1 MAGID
6 GDATSWGVVNRSFW
20 LVSIILHLP
29 HTETHI
35 NFIDWCSLLKL
46 SLTKQPWGHNE
57 CDCCPHCYLLRA
69 IS

>member
-46 SLTKQPWGHNE
+46 SLTKQPWDHNE
-57 CDCCPHCYLLRA
+57 CDCCPHCYLL
-69 IS
+69 